1 MTVQATRR
9 AVPRVPQRLVSAAA
23 ELFAERGYENT
34 SVQQIVQRAGV
45 TKGAM
50 YHHFS
55 AKDDLLFE
63 IYHRMLAMQTERLE
77 RVADTDRPVAD
88 RLREASADVV
98 VTTLANL
105 DDAVVF
111 FRSMHV
117 LPPARRAEVRAQR
130 RRYHERFRAL
140 IEEGQRDGSFRTGV
154 SADIA
159 THNFFGGVHHLS
171 TWYHRDGRMSD
182 REIGAA
188 FADLL
193 LHALAPTPTPSAG
206 ATR

>member
-1 MTVQATRR
+1 M
-9 AVPRVPQRLVSAAA
+9 PQRLVSAAA

-45 TKGAM
+45 TKGAL

-55 AKDDLLFE
+55 AKDDLLFA

-77 RVADTDRPVAD
+77 RIAAADLPVAE
-88 RLREASADVV
+88 RLRDASADVV

-105 DDAVVF
+105 HDAVVF
-111 FRSMHV
+111 FRSVHL
-117 LPPARRAEVRAQR
+117 LPRERRAEMRAER
-130 RRYHERFRAL
+130 RRYHERFRAM
-140 IEEGQRDGSFRTGV
+140 IEEGQRDGSFRRDV

-159 THNFFGGVHHLS
+159 THNFFGGVHHLNS
-171 TWYHRDGRMSD
+171 WYRRGGRMSD

-193 LHALAPTPTPSAG
+193 LHALGPGGSE
-206 ATR
+206 